1 MSIPSK
7 GAHCSRTVPVDA
19 CGRLWTPVDACGR
32 LWTWWLMIN
41 IACCSW
47 LVHVYHWIHDFST
60 ECQSRSWKNPW
71 RHSDDV
77 CLVSAMLLSLD
88 WVTKA
93 GGDMYATWSQT
104 HYRACPGVMELAT
117 LGSVESFHLW
127 LPVFEHG
134 CIDRNFHL
142 ILKW

>member
-47 LVHVYHWIHDFST
+47 VSSCLSLNSWFLYRMPIKVMKESMKALRRCLFG
-60 ECQSRSWKNPW
+60 ECDAAIPRLGYQGWW
-71 RHSDDV
+71 RHV
-77 CLVSAMLLSLD
+77 CNLIADPLSCVPGSYGTSHLGECWEFPSLVACVWTLLL
-88 WVTKA
+88 
-93 GGDMYATWSQT
+93 
-104 HYRACPGVMELAT
+104 
-117 LGSVESFHLW
+117 
-127 LPVFEHG
+127 
-134 CIDRNFHL
+134 DRNFHL